1 MVSPRDAVAAIK
13 NQCPIAAG
21 CGLTRFVLRCF
32 SSLGCPDFSLGE
44 TLALAT
50 KHGIDGVEL
59 RALGG
64 TVELPTYL
72 AAQFG
77 SPAALAKKLR
87 SGKIRV
93 VALDTSFKLVGAAPG
108 DREKFLACVPWAE
121 ALGVRWLRA
130 FDGGQAANDAE
141 LASAAK
147 TMNWWRT
154 LRNER
159 GWRTDLMV
167 ETHDSLF
174 TAAAI
179 QRLLAVAPG
188 AAILWDSHHT
198 WKRGGE
204 DPVATWRAVR
214 ASIVHV
220 HVKDSI
226 SVPSAR
232 HPFTYVLPGA
242 GEFPM
247 APLVAT
253 LRADGF
259 AGPVSLEWEKLWH
272 PYLGPL
278 DEALRTAAERR
289 WW

>member
-1 MVSPRDAVAAIK
+1 M
-13 NQCPIAAG
+13 
-21 CGLTRFVLRCF
+21 LRCF

-50 KHGIDGVEL
+50 KHGVDAVEL

-64 TVELPTYL
+64 TVELPPYL

-77 SPAALAKKLR
+77 SPAALAEKLR
-87 SGKIRV
+87 GEKIRV
-93 VALDTSFKLVGAAPG
+93 VALDTSFKLVGGAAG
-108 DREKFLACVPWAE
+108 DREKFLAYVPWAE
-121 ALGVRWLRA
+121 GFGVPRLRV
-130 FDGGQAANDAE
+130 FDGGQAADEAE
-141 LASAAK
+141 LTQAAE
-147 TMNWWRT
+147 TVNWWRA
-154 LRNER
+154 LRRER
-159 GWRTDLMV
+159 GWRVDIMV

-179 QRLLAVAPG
+179 RRLHAVAPG

-204 DPVATWRAVR
+204 DPVATWRTIRDSV
-214 ASIVHV
+214 VHV
-220 HVKDSI
+220 HVKDSV

-242 GEFPM
+242 GEFPI
-247 APLVAT
+247 APVLAA
-253 LRADGF
+253 LRADKF
-259 AGPVSLEWEKLWH
+259 AGPVSLEWEKFWH
-272 PYLGPL
+272 PYLAPL
-278 DEALRTAAERR
+278 DEALRTAAEQR